1 MTSVAGLSFYIDFC
15 AAIFVQFNLH
25 IMNYQQTAEVVLKV
39 NDKDHKQKFEDAIK
53 RQEELRKKF
62 KDATSAG
69 DHAAVDKI
77 AKELNKVNREIA
89 NMQTNASNIRAAMKR
104 LDEASPKELKKTIKL
119 INDELNSGR
128 VERGSEEWNEY
139 VKALRKAKE
148 EMQGLNEEMDV
159 QESVFQKIKN
169 TIKEWQTLLTG
180 FILET
185 DMLSFGKNAVDAFA
199 AMEQE
204 EANVRKFTGLTEA
217 QVASLNEEFKKMD
230 TRTSREELNQLAQ
243 EAGRLGKTAPDD
255 ILGFVKAA
263 DKINVALDDLGE
275 GATLTLSKLTGIF
288 GDEQRLGTEKS
299 LLAVGSVIN
308 ELSQNCAASAPYLA
322 DFSQRLAG
330 AGAQAGMSV
339 QQIMAFGAVLDSN
352 GQSAEV
358 SATALS
364 QLIMKLYQDP
374 AKFAKS
380 AGLDVKEFTELLKK
394 DANAAIIELLDSL
407 NKMGGLDQI
416 APALEKMGLTG
427 DGAAKVMAT
436 LAGNLDT
443 LRQRQQEANTAFAEA
458 TSIDKEFAVQNETV
472 EAQLEKMQKE
482 YKEIIITLGKELLP
496 VMKFCTSAAVTFMKV
511 LAEIVTFAMKH
522 KVAVIAL
529 ATSYA
534 ALSLAINATTIK
546 TNLHNVAEAITIVR
560 TKLARNGTLLYAS
573 AKNLLSANTSK
584 ATKALKI
591 FNASMGAIGWG
602 VLIAAIGGAVAA
614 LALLKGSYDRVS
626 ESQKALK
633 KLKDEAAKNA
643 QEEIVNIN
651 ALVAAARN
659 EKLSLDERQKAINE
673 LNRII
678 PDYNAQLDKT
688 TGKYIENKKAL
699 DDYIKSLIHQ
709 YEVEG
714 AKTKLQELGKKKAE
728 IKSNIKAAEKEKE
741 VIEEDIATTS
751 ANTTPKTSG
760 GANMP
765 SASLGAIGKSGQLQ
779 GVTSKISK
787 LNDELQRT
795 VDLEKDIT
803 EVYGNDIQKSVVKNI
818 QDIPTGGTGSDDE
831 PAITY
836 TPTTGGLTKSQ
847 EKEQRKAEAAARKA
861 AAAARKALDEQLK
874 KERAARDKQLAENEE
889 AYQNDEISYAK
900 YMANKDKIQLK
911 YLESAMAVLQKK
923 GLTDTA
929 QYADMLKK
937 HEELQGAAIKRVK
950 DVQLKELKAAYNSE
964 SAANQIAYNLGEKSY
979 LDYIDRKR
987 KLDQNYLADRIR
999 IYEEAGLTETEEY
1012 TQLLKEKADAETKA
1026 LENQRKKNLKI
1037 LKNEHEQ
1044 QTDMVTEALFDPN
1057 SPMFGNQRA
1066 YNQALLEEDVR
1077 YLTAKRDLFAKD
1089 SEEWIAANNEL
1100 NDRINKDQIDK
1111 KKEAH
1116 EMLLQYSKEYREK
1129 DRAGRLKAE
1138 LDLLA
1143 ELHKQGLISEEAY
1156 QEAVAKIKK
1165 KYSDEEKDERKKNS
1179 EGIKTEYNDMVDN
1192 LHDSFK
1198 NLFESLKEGGGNMW
1212 NNIAEAATAAF
1223 AVMSAG
1229 MSAYSAYTDAERDL
1243 ELAKVEKRYD
1253 KEIAAAGKN
1262 TKKKE
1267 KLEKQKEEE
1276 TAKIKKKYLKK
1287 SQKIEIAQAI
1297 ASTALAAIN
1306 SYASA
1311 AKQNWILGAVA
1322 AALATAAGAVQIAT
1336 IKKQH
1341 QAEAEGYYEG
1351 GFTGGRDYRKE
1362 AGVVHGGEFVAN
1374 HNAVNNPNLMPV
1386 LRLIDYAQRNNTV
1399 GSLTAEDVSNAIGQG
1414 RGVSARGEVAR
1425 ASSSSTPTI
1434 ITNSIDT
1441 SALDR
1446 LNDRLDRGI
1455 EAHMI
1460 MDGEQG
1466 AYRKMKHYEQ
1476 LLNNSRR

>member
-1 MTSVAGLSFYIDFC
+1 
-15 AAIFVQFNLH
+15 
-25 IMNYQQTAEVVLKV
+25 MNYQQTAEVVLKV
-39 NDKDHKQKFEDAIK
+39 NDKDYKQKFEDAIK

-77 AKELNKVNREIA
+77 AKEINKVNREIA
-89 NMQTNASNIRAAMKR
+89 NMRTNASNIRAAMQR
-104 LDEASPKELKKTIKL
+104 LDKASPKELRKTIKL

-128 VERGSEEWNEY
+128 VERGTKEWDDY
-139 VKALRKAKE
+139 VETLRKAKG
-148 EMQGLNEEMDV
+148 EMQGLNEELDV
-159 QESVFQKIKN
+159 QESGFKKFMS
-169 TIKEWQTLLTG
+169 TLKDWQTLLVGT
-180 FILET
+180 FIGG
-185 DMLSFGKNAVDAFA
+185 DMMSFGKDAVDAFA
-199 AMEQE
+199 TMEQE
-204 EANVRKFTGLTEA
+204 EANVRKFTGLTEE

-263 DKINVALDDLGE
+263 DKINVALDDLGD

-374 AKFAKS
+374 AKFAKT

-394 DANAAIIELLDSL
+394 DANAAIIALLDSL
-407 NKMGGLDQI
+407 NQMGGLDKI

-472 EAQLEKMQKE
+472 EAQLEKTQKE
-482 YKEIIITLGKELLP
+482 YKEIIIALGKELLP

-522 KVAVIAL
+522 KVAVFAL
-529 ATSYA
+529 ATSYV
-534 ALSLAINATTIK
+534 ALSVAINATTIK
-546 TNLHNVAEAITIVR
+546 TNLHNVAEAITIAR
-560 TKLARNGTLLYAS
+560 TKLARNSTLLYSA
-573 AKNLLSANTSK
+573 AKNLLASNTSK
-584 ATKALKI
+584 ATKALRI
-591 FNASMGAIGWG
+591 FSASMGAMGWG

-614 LALLKGSYDRVS
+614 MALLKKSYDRAS
-626 ESQKALK
+626 EAQSALK
-633 KLKDEAAKNA
+633 KIKDEAAKNA

-678 PDYNAQLDKT
+678 PDYNAQLDET
-688 TGKYIENKKAL
+688 TGKYTENKKAL

-714 AKTKLQELGKKKAE
+714 AKAKLQELGKKKAD
-728 IKSNIKAAEKEKE
+728 IKSKIKAANKEKDA
-741 VIEEDIATTS
+741 IEEDIATSAAIPGPRTS
-751 ANTTPKTSG
+751 S

-765 SASLGAIGKSGQLQ
+765 SASLGAIGKSGQLD

-795 VDLEKDIT
+795 IDLEKDIT
-803 EVYGNDIQKSVVKNI
+803 EVYGEDIQKSAVKNI
-818 QDIPTGGTGSDDE
+818 QETPTEETDPDDE
-831 PAITY
+831 PSITG
-836 TPTTGGLTKSQ
+836 TPPAGGLTKSQ

-861 AAAARKALDEQLK
+861 AAAAKKALDEQLK
-874 KERAARDKQLAENEE
+874 AERAARDKQLAENED

-950 DVQLKELKAAYNSE
+950 DIQLKELKATYNSE
-964 SAANQIAYNLGEKSY
+964 SAANQVAYNLGEKSY
-979 LDYIDRKR
+979 LDYIDKKR
-987 KLDQNYLADRIR
+987 TLDQNYLSDRLR

-1012 TQLLKEKADAETKA
+1012 ARLLKEKADAETKA
-1026 LENQRKKNLKI
+1026 LENQRKRNLKI
-1037 LKNEHEQ
+1037 LENEYHER
-1044 QTDMVTEALFDPN
+1044 TDMVTEALFDPN

-1066 YNQALLEEDVR
+1066 YNQALLDEDVR
-1077 YLTAKRDLFAKD
+1077 YLTEKRDLFAKD

-1100 NDRINKDQIDK
+1100 NDRINKDQLDK

-1116 EMLLQYSKEYREK
+1116 EMLLQYSKEYRKK
-1129 DRAGRLKAE
+1129 DLAGRMKAE

-1143 ELHKQGLISEEAY
+1143 KLHKQGLINEKEY
-1156 QEAVAKIKK
+1156 QEAVAIIKK
-1165 KYSDEEKDERKKNS
+1165 NFRDADKDEQKKRA
-1179 EGIKTEYNDMVDN
+1179 EGIKTEYNDLVNN
-1192 LHDSFK
+1192 LHVSFK
-1198 NLFESLKEGGGNMW
+1198 NLFESLKTGGGDMW
-1212 NNIAEAATAAF
+1212 VSIGEAAQAAF
-1223 AVMSAG
+1223 AVMSTALN
-1229 MSAYSAYTDAERDL
+1229 SFSAYTDAERDL

-1267 KLEKQKEEE
+1267 KLEKKKEEE

-1311 AKQNWILGAVA
+1311 AKESWILGAVA

-1341 QAEAEGYYEG
+1341 QAEAEGYYRG

-1362 AGVVHGGEFVAN
+1362 VGVVHGGEFVAN
-1374 HNAVNNPNLMPV
+1374 HQAVNNPNIMPV
-1386 LRLIDYAQRNNTV
+1386 LRMIDYAQRNNTV

-1414 RGVSARGEVAR
+1414 RGVSARGEVTR
-1425 ASSSSTPTI
+1425 AAAPATVV
-1434 ITNSIDT
+1434 TNVIDT

-1446 LNDRLDRGI
+1446 LNRRLDEGI

-1466 AYRKMKHYEQ
+1466 AYRKLKHYEK
-1476 LLNNSRR
+1476 LLNNPKR

>member
-1 MTSVAGLSFYIDFC
+1 MTCVVGLSFYIDIC
-15 AAIFVQFNLH
+15 VAIFVQFNLH
-25 IMNYQQTAEVVLKV
+25 IMNYQQVAEVVLKV

-62 KDATSAG
+62 ADATKAG

-77 AKELNKVNREIA
+77 AKELNQVNREIA
-89 NMQTNASNIRAAMKR
+89 NLQTNASNIRAAMQR
-104 LDEASPKELKKTIKL
+104 LDKASPKELRKTIKL

-128 VERGSEEWNEY
+128 VERGSKEWDEY
-139 VKALRKAKE
+139 VEALRKAKE
-148 EMQGLNEEMDV
+148 EMQGLNEELDV
-159 QESVFQKIKN
+159 QESGFKKFMN
-169 TIKEWQTLLTG
+169 TLKDWQTLLVGT
-180 FILET
+180 FIGG
-185 DMLSFGKNAVDAFA
+185 DIMSFGKDAVDAFA

-204 EANVRKFTGLTEA
+204 EANVRKFTGLTEE

-230 TRTSREELNQLAQ
+230 TRTSREGLNQLAQ

-263 DKINVALDDLGE
+263 DKINVALDDLGD

-288 GDEQRLGTEKS
+288 GDEKRLGTEKS

-374 AKFAKS
+374 AKFAKT

-394 DANAAIIELLDSL
+394 DANAAIISLLDSL
-407 NKMGGLDQI
+407 NKMGSLDQI

-443 LRQRQQEANTAFAEA
+443 LRQRQQEANIAFAEA

-482 YKEIIITLGKELLP
+482 YKEIVITLGKELLP
-496 VMKFCTSAAVTFMKV
+496 VIKFCTSAAVMFMKV
-511 LAEIVTFAMKH
+511 LTGIVSYFMKH
-522 KVAVIAL
+522 KVAVFAL
-529 ATSYA
+529 AASYVS
-534 ALSLAINATTIK
+534 LSVAINATTIK
-546 TNLHNVAEAITIVR
+546 TNLHNVAEAITIAR
-560 TKLARNGTLLYAS
+560 TKLARNATLLYAS
-573 AKNLLSANTSK
+573 AKNLLSSNTAK

-591 FNASMGAIGWG
+591 FSASMGAMGWG
-602 VLIAAIGGAVAA
+602 ILIAAIGGAVAA

-626 ESQKALK
+626 EAQKALK
-633 KLKDEAAKNA
+633 KIKDEAAKNA

-678 PDYNAQLDKT
+678 PNYNAQLDKT
-688 TGKYIENKKAL
+688 TGKYRENKEAL
-699 DDYIKSLIHQ
+699 DSYIQSLIHK

-714 AKTKLQELGKKKAE
+714 AKAKLQELGKKKAE
-728 IKSNIKAAEKEKE
+728 IKSNINAAEKEKKI
-741 VIEEDIATTS
+741 IEEDIANTS
-751 ANTTPKTSG
+751 ATPGPRTSG

-795 VDLEKDIT
+795 LDLEKDIT
-803 EVYGNDIQKSVVKNI
+803 EAYGTDIQKSAVNNI
-818 QDIPTGGTGSDDE
+818 QQTVENTVAPDE
-831 PAITY
+831 
-836 TPTTGGLTKSQ
+836 TPTITGTPPTGGLTKSQ
-847 EKEQRKAEAAARKA
+847 EKEQRKAEAAAKKAEA
-861 AAAARKALDEQLK
+861 AAKKALNEQLK
-874 KERAARDKQLAENEE
+874 NERAARDKQLAENEE
-889 AYQNDEISYAK
+889 AYRNDEISYAK
-900 YMANKDKIQLK
+900 YMANKDKIQLN

-937 HEELQGAAIKRVK
+937 HEELQSAAIKRVK
-950 DVQLKELKAAYNSE
+950 DIQLKELKATYNTE
-964 SAANQIAYNLGEKSY
+964 SAANQMAYNLGEKSY
-979 LDYIDRKR
+979 LDYIDKKR
-987 KLDQNYLADRIR
+987 TLDQNYLSDRLR

-1012 TQLLKEKADAETKA
+1012 AQLLKEKADAETKA

-1037 LKNEHEQ
+1037 LENEYHER
-1044 QTDMVTEALFDPN
+1044 TDMVTEAMFDTN

-1077 YLTAKRDLFAKD
+1077 YLTEKRDLFAKD

-1100 NDRINKDQIDK
+1100 NDRINKDQLDK
-1111 KKEAH
+1111 KKQAH

-1129 DRAGRLKAE
+1129 DRAGRMKAK

-1143 ELHKQGLISEEAY
+1143 ELHKQGLIKEKEY

-1165 KYSDEEKDERKKNS
+1165 EYRDNDKDEQKKS
-1179 EGIKTEYNDMVDN
+1179 SDGIKTEYNDLVNN
-1192 LHDSFK
+1192 LYDAFK
-1198 NLFESLKEGGGNMW
+1198 NLFKSIKTGSDDMW
-1212 NNIAEAATAAF
+1212 VNIGEAALAAF
-1223 AVMSAG
+1223 AVMSTALN
-1229 MSAYSAYTDAERDL
+1229 SFSAYTDAERDL

-1262 TKKKE
+1262 SKKKE
-1267 KLEKQKEEE
+1267 KLEKKKEEE

-1287 SQKIEIAQAI
+1287 SQKIEIAQAV

-1311 AKQNWILGAVA
+1311 AKENWILGAVA

-1374 HNAVNNPNLMPV
+1374 HHAVNNPNILPV
-1386 LRLIDYAQRNNTV
+1386 LRMIDYAQRNNTV

-1414 RGVSARGEVAR
+1414 RGVSARGEVTR
-1425 ASSSSTPTI
+1425 AAAPATVV
-1434 ITNSIDT
+1434 TNVIDT

-1446 LNDRLDRGI
+1446 LNQRLDEGI

-1466 AYRKMKHYEQ
+1466 AYRKLKHYEQ
-1476 LLNNSRR
+1476 LINNPKR